1 MSQGPSDW
9 FEPLYAKAAGDVA
22 QVPWALMTV
31 SPYLQQ
37 WLQTAV
43 PEGRSAAVIGCGLGD
58 DAEALAQAGFLVT
71 AFDISPT
78 AIKWAQQRFPKS
90 AVTYR
95 VADLFQL
102 PSDWHQAFDL
112 VFEFRTIQAL
122 PLAVRAQ
129 AIEQIVSLVAAQGT
143 LLVATYLRP
152 DNETNPN
159 GPPWPLTL
167 AELAHFETMGLT
179 VVNRQ
184 LFSKRNS
191 RFNQR
196 IHIEY
201 CLK

>member
-1 MSQGPSDW
+1 MSQGSSDW

-37 WLQTAV
+37 WLPTTAAKK
-43 PEGRSAAVIGCGLGD
+43 RSAAVVGCGLGD

-78 AIKWAQQRFPKS
+78 AIKWARQRFPKS
-90 AVTYR
+90 TVTYR

-102 PSDWHQAFDL
+102 PRDWHQAFDL

-122 PLAVRAQ
+122 PLEVRVQ
-129 AIEQIVSLVAAQGT
+129 AIEQIASLVAAQGT
-143 LLVATYLRP
+143 LLVSTYLRP
-152 DNETNPN
+152 DNETNPD
-159 GPPWPLTL
+159 GPPWPLTG
-167 AELAHFETMGLT
+167 AELAHFETMGLR

-184 LFSKRNS
+184 LFSKRDS

-196 IHIEY
+196 VQVEY
-201 CLK
+201 CSM